1 MSPVQSIS
9 QVFRRPAQSSQTLES
24 AALLVGGAVFVIVS
38 LVALPFFHGV
48 HVPISGPGSIG
59 QFIAIAGG
67 ITAIIVYI
75 FGRIVLRTRPARS
88 NGPATDVDA
97 AGVQLHWFDVG
108 ALALSHGIIALLGW
122 ICVASLLSVSFKG
135 AVVFS
140 FSSIILAG
148 AAVALT
154 AYVCFLS
161 AVHLNSTLLSLM
173 LAVFLVV
180 GSFASMLS
188 ATDPLW
194 WQKNLS
200 TLGMST
206 SISSLAFNVTLIIAG
221 VMVTTLAHYATAPLP
236 SSTRAEAR
244 GRSLTRA
251 GLTVLGILLACV
263 GIFPLSRNETL
274 HNVSASGMSLVYVA
288 LVIALPRLVP
298 SLPRVF
304 AILGYVYVGVIVVL
318 AVFFITGYYNLTAV
332 ELVAF
337 LLIFSWLIVLLRTTE
352 GLATGNAEVQGAAR
366 KGAATVIPG

>member
-24 AALLVGGAVFVIVS
+24 AALLVGGAVFVIIS

-48 HVPISGPGSIG
+48 HVPISGSGSIG

-67 ITAIIVYI
+67 ITAILVYI
-75 FGRIVLRTRPARS
+75 FARIVLRTRPSRS
-88 NGPATDVDA
+88 DGPATDVDA

-161 AVHLNSTLLSLM
+161 AVHLSATLLSLM

-180 GSFASMLS
+180 GSFTSMLS

-200 TLGMST
+200 TLGMSK
-206 SISSLAFNVTLIIAG
+206 SVSSLAFNVTLIIAG
-221 VMVTTLAHYATAPLP
+221 VAA
-236 SSTRAEAR
+236 
-244 GRSLTRA
+244 
-251 GLTVLGILLACV
+251 
-263 GIFPLSRNETL
+263 
-274 HNVSASGMSLVYVA
+274 
-288 LVIALPRLVP
+288 
-298 SLPRVF
+298 F
-304 AILGYVYVGVIVVL
+304 A
-318 AVFFITGYYNLTAV
+318 
-332 ELVAF
+332 
-337 LLIFSWLIVLLRTTE
+337 LLRS
-352 GLATGNAEVQGAAR
+352 R
-366 KGAATVIPG
+366 ISPRPGRPGRPRPQPGRN